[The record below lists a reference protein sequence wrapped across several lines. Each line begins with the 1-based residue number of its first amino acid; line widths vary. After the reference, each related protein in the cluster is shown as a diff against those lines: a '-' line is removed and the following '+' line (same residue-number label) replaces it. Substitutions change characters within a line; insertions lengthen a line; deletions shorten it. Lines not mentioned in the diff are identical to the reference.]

1 MEWAAPPALSC
12 VALVPYPE
20 DMRIILVRHGE
31 TAWNAEGRLQGH
43 LDIPLAESG
52 QQQAVCLASRLADQ
66 PITRAVASTLSRA
79 RQTAEIALGPRAGLV
94 TFDPGLRE
102 LNHGAWEGLKI
113 PEVAERFAESS
124 RAWRETPHLARPD
137 GGETLQE
144 VLDRA
149 WPALVRGCE
158 GLGAEDTLLVVTH
171 DIVVRVILARVL
183 GLPHAQVWRFRLAPT
198 SVSLLEGPGPDALS
212 ILRVNDASH
221 LYPLFGEAVHR
232 RL

>member
-1 MEWAAPPALSC
+1 
-12 VALVPYPE
+12 
-20 DMRIILVRHGE
+20 MRIILVRHGE

-52 QQQAVCLASRLADQ
+52 RQQAACLASRLADQ
-66 PITRAVASTLSRA
+66 PITRAVVSTLSRA
-79 RQTAEIALGPRAGLV
+79 RQTAEIALGTRASLLA
-94 TFDPGLRE
+94 FDPGLRE

-113 PEVAERFAESS
+113 TEVAERFSESS

-144 VLDRA
+144 VLERA
-149 WPALVRGCE
+149 WPVLARGCK
-158 GLGAEDTLLVVTH
+158 GLQAEDTLLVVTH

-183 GLPHAQVWRFRLAPT
+183 GLPHSQVWRFRLAPT
-198 SVSLLEGPGPDALS
+198 SVTLLEGAGPDALS
-212 ILRVNDASH
+212 VLRVNDASH
-221 LYPLFGEAVHR
+221 LYPLFGEVVHR